1 MEKTFH
7 YLIMSQRDL
16 FENEVIEELLRE
28 RANFYISKN
37 LATDFWVLPT
47 PNFIKNLNLIEKI
60 QNSNF
65 YSQKKTQIIGA
76 VGNNKDNYSFNNLEF
91 YGAIITT
98 NKKFLDWLQLRLGYF
113 EIVGE
118 KQLPQSSKSNGIR
131 GSFNANDI
139 IKLNDSPLNY
149 QKNYLHPKIYI
160 RQYKKSLE
168 LLYQNKL

>member
-1 MEKTFH
+1 M
-7 YLIMSQRDL
+7 
-16 FENEVIEELLRE
+16 
-28 RANFYISKN
+28 
-37 LATDFWVLPT
+37 
-47 PNFIKNLNLIEKI
+47 
-60 QNSNF
+60 
-65 YSQKKTQIIGA
+65 
-76 VGNNKDNYSFNNLEF
+76 
-91 YGAIITT
+91 
-98 NKKFLDWLQLRLGYF
+98 QLRLGYF